1 MSAQDFLQA
10 CASGDL
16 DAVKQSVE
24 GNPELLN
31 LRSTTG
37 QSPVL
42 AAVYH
47 GKMQAVELLLELG
60 IGLDV
65 FEAAALGKEARVRE
79 LVDAD
84 ATLAKAFGNDGFTA
98 LGLASFLGHLPVAA
112 YLLEKGAEVNSVS
125 KNNFQVMPLH
135 SAVANRHLAIAELLL
150 QNGANANAHQQDGFT
165 PLHEAAQ
172 NGDEAMISLL
182 LAHGADRTV
191 TKADGET
198 PLQTALS
205 HDRAQAAEL
214 LRD

>member
-16 DAVKQSVE
+16 DAIKEMVK
-24 GNPELLN
+24 GDAELLN
-31 LRSTTG
+31 LRGTTG

-42 AAVYH
+42 TAVYH
-47 GKMQAVELLLELG
+47 GKPQAAELLLELG

-79 LVDAD
+79 LVAAD
-84 ATLAKAFGNDGFTA
+84 ETLAKAFGNDGFTA
-98 LGLASFLGHLPVAA
+98 LGLAAFLGHLPVAA

-135 SAVANRHLAIAELLL
+135 SAVANRHVAIAELLL
-150 QNGANANAHQQDGFT
+150 KHGAEVNAHQQDGFT

-172 NGDEAMISLL
+172 NGDTAMISLL
-182 LAHGADRTV
+182 LTHGADRSI
-191 TKADGET
+191 TKDDGET
-198 PLQTALS
+198 PLQTALR
-205 HDRAQAAEL
+205 HDRAQAADL
-214 LRD
+214 LRG